1 MVSFGT
7 EEEEEDPRADN
18 QAATPQ
24 SRDGRVWQ
32 PAALGEVGAGG
43 VRAPRDAVAP
53 ELSLQRVPEEV
64 EQRDTAPHES
74 PDGTNNLEALL
85 RQLEEEERNVERA
98 AEALAAAERERI
110 RLRELKEAE
119 LSAIRA
125 DTQALEAESVAYA
138 RLREM
143 IREAQQ
149 DSDEGHEL

>member
-1 MVSFGT
+1 MQRNSC
-7 EEEEEDPRADN
+7 
-18 QAATPQ
+18 
-24 SRDGRVWQ
+24 
-32 PAALGEVGAGG
+32 
-43 VRAPRDAVAP
+43 
-53 ELSLQRVPEEV
+53 ELQ
-64 EQRDTAPHES
+64 QGTAPHES

-125 DTQALEAESVAYA
+125 DTRALEAECVAYA
-138 RLREM
+138 RVREM